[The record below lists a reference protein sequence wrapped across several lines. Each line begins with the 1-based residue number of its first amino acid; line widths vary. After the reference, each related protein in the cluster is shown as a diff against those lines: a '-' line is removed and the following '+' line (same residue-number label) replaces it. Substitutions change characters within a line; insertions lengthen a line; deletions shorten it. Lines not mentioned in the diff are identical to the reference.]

1 MTFAGKTVLI
11 SGASTG
17 IGKATAQ
24 RLLNQNCNLA
34 LIARRTELIEE
45 YLTQSRTTNHPL
57 PVSPSAQQG
66 GRLVEGEASQSLV
79 LKCDVSKKKEVAAAY
94 EQIKQKFG
102 GVDIAILNSGIG
114 RNVTVETYNSK
125 DAEDTFGANVFGI
138 IYWVEQLLPDFLK
151 KKNGVIAA
159 VSSLAD
165 NRGFSGSGFYC
176 SSKAAATTYLEG
188 LRVELK
194 PHNIKVITIR
204 PGFVRTPMTDQNNFR
219 MPLLME
225 PEKAAEIILRGIE
238 KEKRV
243 IQFPWQIYLATR
255 LIGAL
260 PDRVYEW
267 LAGKAKI

>member
-1 MTFAGKTVLI
+1 MTFAGKTVLVT
-11 SGASTG
+11 GASTG
-17 IGKATAQ
+17 IGKAIAQ
-24 RLLNQNCNLA
+24 KLLKQNCNLV
-34 LIARRTELIEE
+34 LIARRTKLIEDFI
-45 YLTQSRTTNHPL
+45 YQSLTTNHQP
-57 PVSPSAQQG
+57 
-66 GRLVEGEASQSLV
+66 LV
-79 LKCDVSKKKEVAAAY
+79 LRCDVSKKEEVAAAY
-94 EQIKQKFG
+94 EQIKQRFG
-102 GVDIAILNSGIG
+102 GVDIAILNSGVG

-176 SSKAAATTYLEG
+176 ASKAAATTYLEG

-204 PGFVRTPMTDQNNFR
+204 PGFVRTPMTDQNNFK

-225 PEKAAEIILRGIE
+225 PEKAAEIIIRGIE

-255 LIGAL
+255 IIGAL
-260 PDRVYEW
+260 PGSVYEW

>member
-1 MTFAGKTVLI
+1 MTFDGKTVLI
-11 SGASTG
+11 TGASTG
-17 IGKATAQ
+17 IGKAIAQ
-24 RLLNQNCNLA
+24 RLLKQNCNLI
-34 LIARRTELIEE
+34 LIARRAELIEQ
-45 YLTQSRTTNHPL
+45 YLRESPITNNQP
-57 PVSPSAQQG
+57 
-66 GRLVEGEASQSLV
+66 LV
-79 LKCDVSKKKEVAAAY
+79 LRSDVSKKEEVAVAY
-94 EQIKQKFG
+94 EQIKQKLG
-102 GVDIAILNSGIG
+102 GVDIAILNSGVG

-176 SSKAAATTYLEG
+176 ASKAAATTYLEG

-204 PGFVRTPMTDQNNFR
+204 PGFVRTPMTDQNNFK

-225 PEKAAEIILRGIE
+225 PEKAAEIILCGIE

-255 LIGAL
+255 IIGAL
-260 PDRVYEW
+260 PGRVYEW
-267 LAGKAKI
+267 LAGKAKV